1 MKATSS
7 LLFADFPA
15 FPMANVGNTELAAKV
30 PAAVDKKF
38 LRFIPLEYHIS
49 DQLTTISGSKLFSQ
63 DPTANLRRWRD
74 ATLIVARRDAT
85 IIVCY
90 RDVSIND

>member
-15 FPMANVGNTELAAKV
+15 LPMANVGNTELAAKV

-38 LRFIPLEYHIS
+38 LRFMSLEYHIPVK
-49 DQLTTISGSKLFSQ
+49 LTTILGSKLFSQ
-63 DPTANLRRWRD
+63 DPTVNLIRC
-74 ATLIVARRDAT
+74 RDAT
-85 IIVCY
+85 IIVP
-90 RDVSIND
+90 RSFVSIND